1 MSLLFL
7 LSVSALLGGAYS
19 KPMALES
26 LSSKKTFTL
35 EQVAI
40 PRKRSWGAPMAMRST
55 YLKYGVAVPQH
66 IDDAAEMLANGTN
79 QASVPVRPVKGDVEY
94 LINVTV
100 GNHILSLDM
109 DTGSSDL

>member
-7 LSVSALLGGAYS
+7 LSFSALLGESFS
-19 KPMALES
+19 KPLALES
-26 LSSKKTFTL
+26 LSAKKTFSL

-40 PRKRSWGAPMAMRST
+40 PRRRAWGAPMAMRST
-55 YLKYGVAVPQH
+55 YMKYGVPVPQH
-66 IDDAAEMLANGTN
+66 IHDAAEMLANGTN

-100 GNHILSLDM
+100 GNHVLSLDM